1 MEEHYYGQFSYDH
14 LNKILNGIQL
24 FNDEKY
30 WECHEFL
37 EDLWLEDIADNARLV
52 YWAVLQVAVSLYHL
66 REENLVGAT
75 GLLKKAK
82 NKLSRC
88 EKHKVETALLFD
100 HLDWNHFKKIVR
112 SIPESPN
119 NEDFEPLLNFKFK
132 VKEYRR

>member
-14 LNKILNGIQL
+14 LKKISDGIEL

-37 EDLWLEDIADNARLV
+37 EGLWLEDIADNARLV
-52 YWAVLQVAVSLYHL
+52 YWAILQVAVSLYHL
-66 REENLVGAT
+66 REDNLVGAA

-82 NKLSRC
+82 DKFSRC
-88 EKHKVETALLFD
+88 EKLKVETPLLFD
-100 HLDWNHFKKIVR
+100 HLNWGGLKKTVR

-119 NEDFEPLLNFKFK
+119 KNDFRALLNFKFK
-132 VKEYRR
+132 LKKCE